1 MSKAP
6 KTEDEATLLCVE
18 LAEKFGFQVIIL
30 QTEDIKDLMGTENW
44 HENDFKN
51 ALYLATEEVA
61 DSVGDAIIN
70 AVDEQNKNIKQY
82 LKRIVT
88 NPKKNLK

>member
-1 MSKAP
+1 MSLAP
-6 KTEDEATLLCVE
+6 KTEEEATLLCVE

-44 HENDFKN
+44 CKDDFRQ
-51 ALYLATEEVA
+51 ALNTATEEVA

-70 AVDEQNKNIKQY
+70 AVHKQ
-82 LKRIVT
+82 
-88 NPKKNLK
+88 NLK